1 MEKTYTI
8 NGKQLTFNKA
18 QVMAIINLTPDSFYD
33 GGRFSSISDIVK
45 DVERKI
51 NEGATIIDL
60 GAASS
65 RQNAAPLAVKDE
77 ILRLGEPLRRIRNEF
92 PQIFLSVDTYLSEVA
107 EFAISEGVDI
117 INDIS
122 GGKLDENML
131 QVVVKQQV
139 VYVLMHMQGTPQN
152 MQHNPQYDDVTK
164 TILNFFKERIAYFKS
179 NNFDK
184 LILDVGFGFG
194 KTVEHNYELL
204 KHISDFTN
212 LEFPVLAGLSRK
224 SMINKVINTMPT
236 TALNGTTALNM
247 LALQNG
253 AKILRVHDVK
263 EAKQVVDLFEFYKN
277 V

>member
-92 PQIFLSVDTYLSEVA
+92 PHIFLSVDTYLSEVA
-107 EFAISEGVDI
+107 DFAISEGADI

-164 TILNFFKERIAYFKS
+164 TIFDFFKERIAYFQS
-179 NNFDK
+179 VNFDK
-184 LILDVGFGFG
+184 IILDVGFGFG
-194 KTVEHNYELL
+194 KTVEHNYMLL
-204 KHISDFTN
+204 KNISDFTK

-253 AKILRVHDVK
+253 ANVLRVHDVK
-263 EAKQVVDLFEFYKN
+263 EAKQVIDLFEFYKN